1 MQIPRHRFAIRQLH
15 SQWLR
20 SQQLPARVEVGFD
33 DTDRLQEEVDRAHQ
47 KEAEKW
53 QHKLLVVATV
63 YEVSFFK
70 CQVYSHTYVRCAAWG
85 VIQKGEFFKEVWN
98 RWKDAVCFKY

>member
-1 MQIPRHRFAIRQLH
+1 M
-15 SQWLR
+15 
-20 SQQLPARVEVGFD
+20 GFD
-33 DTDRLQEEVDRAHQ
+33 DTDRLQEEVDRANQ

-98 RWKDAVCFKY
+98 RWKDAVCFKYYWLFEVLEQECLLYAGAVVVWQFEPMA